1 MAKCHTGGK
10 YMSRISTIVCVRSF
24 DRITVKIS
32 TSDRISTIGSRLYV
46 YVPNSK
52 ELNKTR
58 SDIAY
63 ALLGGKHDY
72 SISSGKDSV
81 VFSRI

>member
-1 MAKCHTGGK
+1 MR
-10 YMSRISTIVCVRSF
+10 RISTIVCVRSF

-46 YVPNSK
+46 YVTNSQ
-52 ELNKTR
+52 EFNRTR

-63 ALLGGKHDY
+63 ALLGGEHDY